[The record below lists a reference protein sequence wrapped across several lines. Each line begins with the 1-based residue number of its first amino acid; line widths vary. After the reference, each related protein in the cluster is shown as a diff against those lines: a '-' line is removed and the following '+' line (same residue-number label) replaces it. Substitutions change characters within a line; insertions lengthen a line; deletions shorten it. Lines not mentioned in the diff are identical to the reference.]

1 MAMKNSDYWQGRFE
15 QLEKASHKDA
25 MQVYSNIEQSFI
37 DAQRNIEKQINNWY
51 VRFANNNQISISE
64 AKKWLNSKELKE
76 FKWDVN
82 EYIKYGQE
90 NEMNEMWMKELENA
104 SAKYHISRLEAL
116 KIQTQQTLEVLFG
129 NELDE
134 IDMMASNTY
143 TNNYYHTMFELQKG
157 FNVGFNIGTID
168 KNKLSKI
175 VSKPWAIDEK
185 NFSER
190 IWNNKTKMINE
201 LHNQLTIMCI
211 QGKSP
216 DSAIK
221 YMSKKFN
228 TSKAQA
234 GNLVMTE
241 SAYFTQL
248 AQKDCFNDLD
258 VEKYEIVAT
267 LDNRTS
273 EICQEMDGQVHD
285 MKDYQPGVTAPPFH
299 NYCRSTTVPYF
310 EDDYNIKD
318 TRAARDEDGKTYYVE
333 GDMKYKD
340 WYNKYVVDNKELK
353 NQTKNVK
360 IKKEPKYNSFSYDK
374 ILSKYKGNDELIKNA
389 FDNAELDESTYKI
402 LNNIDKLDEVNI
414 VKGKKSNFG
423 IGIYENE
430 ISMTSMKDI
439 NTFYHEW
446 MHSIDYMTAYKKDYA
461 TLGKD
466 FKWISENLQ
475 EVRITTANKINNTI
489 PQNLVDIMNFQRNR
503 IKNQLEESMIKSGKL
518 DKIVHKTINT
528 KYSKSWNSISSPT
541 QKYIIDD
548 ISKREMQKELNKIIN
563 NDMEYKQ
570 WGCLADMY
578 DAITSG
584 KATNANVLIAK
595 HGEAYYSDKSIFS
608 LTKEGKNHKE
618 NTEMIANFG
627 EMKLGKYKEQINWL
641 KNNDKVLYDKLEETY
656 KLIADTMG
664 GIMI

>member
-1 MAMKNSDYWQGRFE
+1 MAKKNKEYWQGRFE
-15 QLEKASHKDA
+15 QLEKTSHQDA
-25 MQVYSNIEQSFI
+25 MVTYSNIEKSFYE
-37 DAQRNIEKQINNWY
+37 AQREIENKINSWY
-51 VRFANNNQISISE
+51 VRFANNNQMTIE
-64 AKKWLNSKELKE
+64 DAKRLLNSQELKE
-76 FKWDVN
+76 FKWDVQD
-82 EYIKYGQE
+82 YIKYGHE
-90 NEMNEMWMKELENA
+90 NELDERWMKELENA

-116 KIQTQQTLEVLFG
+116 KIQTQQSMEVLFG

-134 IDMMASNTY
+134 VDKLTRNSY
-143 TNNYYHTMFELQKG
+143 TNSYFHTMFEFQKG
-157 FNVGFNIGTID
+157 FNVGFDVANID

-175 VSKPWAIDEK
+175 VNKPWVIDER
-185 NFSER
+185 NFSQR
-190 IWNNKTKMINE
+190 IWGNKTKLINE
-201 LHNQLTIMCI
+201 LHNELTRMCLT
-211 QGKSP
+211 GKSP
-216 DSAIK
+216 DNTIK
-221 YMSKKFN
+221 YLSKKFN

-241 SAYFTQL
+241 NAYFSQL

-273 EICQEMDGQVHD
+273 AICQEQDGKVYD
-285 MKDYQPGVTAPPFH
+285 MKDYQPGITAPPFH

-310 EDDYNIKD
+310 DDDFNLEGE
-318 TRAARDEDGKTYYVE
+318 RAARDENGKTYYVS
-333 GDMKYKD
+333 DKLKYDD
-340 WYNKYVVDNKELK
+340 WYKKYVKDEATLK
-353 NQTKNVK
+353 NEPENAK
-360 IKKEPKYNSFSYDK
+360 IKEEPKYTSFTYDK

-446 MHSIDYMTAYKKDYA
+446 THSIDYMTAYKKDYA

-475 EVRITTANKINNTI
+475 DVRLVTVNKLNNTI
-489 PQNLVDIMNFQRNR
+489 PQNLVDIMNTQRNR
-503 IKNQLEESMIKSGKL
+503 IKSQLEENMIKSGKL
-518 DKIVHKTINT
+518 DKLVQKTINT
-528 KYSKSWNSISSPT
+528 KYSKSWNSVGESM

-548 ISKREMQKELNKIIN
+548 ISKKEMQKELNKIIA
-563 NDMEYKQ
+563 NDSEYKQ
-570 WGCLADMY
+570 WGCLSDIY

-608 LTKEGKNHKE
+608 LAKEGYNHKE

-627 EMKLGKYKEQINWL
+627 EMKLGKYKEQIDWL

-664 GIMI
+664 EL

>member
-1 MAMKNSDYWQGRFE
+1 MAKKNSDYWKGRFE
-15 QLEKASHKDA
+15 QLEEASHKKA
-25 MQVYSNIEQSFI
+25 ETVYASIENSYIQ
-37 DAQRNIEKQINNWY
+37 AQKEIESKINNWY
-51 VRFANNNQISISE
+51 VRFANNNQITINE
-64 AKKWLNSKELKE
+64 AKRLLNSQELKELK
-76 FKWDVN
+76 WDIQ
-82 EYIKYGQE
+82 EYIKYGKE
-90 NEMNEMWMKELENA
+90 NRLNDIWMKELENA
-104 SAKYHISRLEAL
+104 SAKYHISRLESL
-116 KIQTQQTLEVLFG
+116 KIQTQQSMEVLFG
-129 NELDE
+129 NQLDE
-134 IDMMASNTY
+134 IDKMA
-143 TNNYYHTMFELQKG
+143 TNIYSDEYYHSCYELQKG
-157 FNVGFNIGTID
+157 FNIGWKIASID
-168 KNKLSKI
+168 ENKLQKI
-175 VSKPWAIDEK
+175 ISKPWAIDGK

-190 IWNNKTKMINE
+190 IWGNKTKMVNE
-201 LHNQLTIMCI
+201 LHNQLTIMCV

-216 DSAIK
+216 DNAIK

-228 TSKAQA
+228 TSKSQA

-241 SAYFTQL
+241 SAYFSSL

-258 VEKYEIVAT
+258 VEKYENVAT
-267 LDNRTS
+267 LDSHTS
-273 EICQEMDGQVHD
+273 AICQDMDGTVFD
-285 MKDYQPGVTAPPFH
+285 MNNFEPGVTAPPFH
-299 NYCRSTTVPYF
+299 NYCRTTTVPHF
-310 EDDYNIKD
+310 DDDYD
-318 TRAARDEDGKTYYVE
+318 FVGERAARDEDGKTYYVP
-333 GDMKYKD
+333 DNLKYKD
-340 WYNKYVVDNKELK
+340 WYNKYVVDGKELK

-360 IKKEPKYNSFSYDK
+360 MKEEPKYNSFTYDK

-475 EVRITTANKINNTI
+475 EVRIATSNKINNTI
-489 PQNLVDIMNFQRNR
+489 PQNLVDIMNSQRNR
-503 IKNQLEESMIKSGKL
+503 IKNQLEENMIKSGKL
-518 DKIVHKTINT
+518 DKIVQKTINT
-528 KYSKSWNSISSPT
+528 KYSKSWNSIGSST

-608 LTKEGKNHKE
+608 LAKEGKNHKE

-641 KNNDKVLYDKLEETY
+641 KNNDNILYDKLEETY
-656 KLIADTMG
+656 KIIADTMG
-664 GIMI
+664 EL